1 MPMVPARSF
10 ASGRSIFGEP
20 GVDLRVHPAHEE
32 RGHGGHPVDR
42 LALRDAGFQRRQ
54 VCFGH
59 LAVVLDREEQGDVDV
74 DAVGEAALD
83 RRPALLGA
91 GNLDHDI
98 GPVHRPPE
106 PHRFGDGGLGVARG
120 PGRDFERDEPVGAVG
135 AVVDR
140 AEQVGGAL
148 HVLDRESPRRSRRR
162 SGSSRPAWR
171 GRRHSRCSCRWP
183 ARKWWDST
191 SCPAARRRSARPA
204 PRSGASPGAGSRAK
218 RSAPARGAPASGSR
232 SWSRLPSSVPLHFP
246 RSRSTRATTAS
257 AVRPSS
263 R

>member
-32 RGHGGHPVDR
+32 RGHRGHPVDR
-42 LALRDAGFQRRQ
+42 LALRNAGFQRRQ
-54 VCFGH
+54 VRFGH

-91 GNLDHDI
+91 GNLDHDV

-106 PHRFGDGGLGVARG
+106 PHRFGDGGLGVAREPRARLRARRTRRRRRCG
-120 PGRDFERDEPVGAVG
+120 RRPGGTGRRRSARPRPRV
-135 AVVDR
+135 
-140 AEQVGGAL
+140 
-148 HVLDRESPRRSRRR
+148 PRRSRRR

-204 PRSGASPGAGSRAK
+204 PRSGASPGAGSRA
-218 RSAPARGAPASGSR
+218 RCSAPARGAPASGSR
-232 SWSRLPSSVPLHFP
+232 SWSRLPSSVPPSFP
-246 RSRSTRATTAS
+246 
-257 AVRPSS
+257 
-263 R
+263 